1 MPSGHPLSE
10 EQRKFI
16 DEHMDDMFIN
26 EIARELRV
34 ARKTVKR
41 YIKRKEAS

>member
-10 EQRKFI
+10 EQRQFI
-16 DEHMDDMFIN
+16 DEHIDDMFIN
-26 EIARELRV
+26 EIARKLCV

>member
-10 EQRKFI
+10 EQRRFI
-16 DEHMDDMFIN
+16 DEHIEDMFIN
-26 EIARELRV
+26 QIARELQV

-41 YIKRKEAS
+41 YIKRKQAS